1 MEKSILLIEY
11 SLISI
16 FIHHFLKYKNY
27 LLEEGEI
34 LKNSEK
40 IILKFIQLLKITL
53 ENNIWN

>member
-27 LLEEGEI
+27 LFEEEEI

-40 IILKFIQLLKITL
+40 IILIHSTFENYTL
-53 ENNIWN
+53 ENNVWN